1 MKMEKKT
8 LDDHGRWEKTARA
21 KQVYSKQQVKVY
33 ISVGEETDFL
43 PDKWDSHCGYYGT
56 AGKWNS
62 LIVI

>member
-1 MKMEKKT
+1 MEKKT

-21 KQVYSKQQVKVY
+21 KQVYSKQQMKVY

-56 AGKWNS
+56 AGK
-62 LIVI
+62 